1 MLGVEAKGSTFIG
14 RRAAMER
21 MVNEERTETTE
32 TTVDGT
38 SPNNGDQERQN
49 SIRTAPIEATSL
61 KEPTGNGSNR
71 VKSEEF
77 ITARAQMSDEGARDT
92 DQSEVEGELLRKKTE
107 RVQAQTA
114 LDRSISQRRQRLLLG
129 GSYFLLVEG
138 VGLWLLR
145 HPETLGISSQT
156 ATLLDFCAT
165 FIIVPALLFL
175 TQMPVNDA
183 REKLRRIDQDLDII
197 RLRNTKERIT
207 YYGEKLYRLTA
218 QRIATSFFDEDRRRN
233 VASLEIEATQSVNN
247 LSESSS
253 RQDLSRAGSNLS
265 EFESL
270 IEQERLAHRDQRL
283 WNYFTIVVVLIY
295 IALIVAGIA
304 FAEAL
309 KKIPTVFNIPQE
321 IFMWA
326 AAGSLAAILYKFY
339 TKQDRVNFQYEVR
352 WLIARPMIGIIMGAV
367 AYVGVLSG
375 LILLNAANNAVPAP
389 GPSEP
394 VGRAYCIVA
403 FLAGFSD
410 KFYMGVINL
419 LVSKT
424 TLSNEGPAGVRGDGK
439 AAQGTDGKGG
449 TVETAQPG

>member
-1 MLGVEAKGSTFIG
+1 
-14 RRAAMER
+14 MENI
-21 MVNEERTETTE
+21 VNERTEKTE
-32 TTVDGT
+32 ATVDGT
-38 SPNNGDQERQN
+38 LPKNGDQERQN
-49 SIRTAPIEATSL
+49 AIRSAPGEATNL
-61 KEPTGNGSNR
+61 NEPAGNGSSR
-71 VKSEEF
+71 TKSDGLD
-77 ITARAQMSDEGARDT
+77 RSQLSDVSEKNP
-92 DQSEVEGELLRKKTE
+92 DQSEVEVELLAKKTE

-114 LDRSISQRRQRLLLG
+114 LDRSVFQRRQRLLLG
-129 GSYFLLVEG
+129 GSYLVLIEVLG
-138 VGLWLLR
+138 FWLQR
-145 HPETLGISSQT
+145 HPEILGVSAQT

-165 FIIVPALLFL
+165 LIIVPALVFL
-175 TQMPVNDA
+175 AQMPVNDA
-183 REKLRRIDQDLDII
+183 RDKLRRIDQDLDII

-218 QRIATSFFDEDRRRN
+218 QRIATSFFDEHRRRN
-233 VASLEIEATQSVNN
+233 VAALEIEATHAVNN
-247 LSESSS
+247 LSESST

-295 IALIVAGIA
+295 IALIVAGMA
-304 FAEAL
+304 LADAL
-309 KKIPTVFNIPQE
+309 KKVPTVFNIPQE

-375 LILLNAANNAVPAP
+375 LILLNAANNAGAAPA
-389 GPSEP
+389 PSEP
-394 VGRAYCIVA
+394 VGRAYCIIA

-424 TLSNEGPAGVRGDGK
+424 SLASEGPAGEGVKEK
-439 AAQGTDGKGG
+439 AGLPGG
-449 TVETAQPG
+449 LKEEAGHREQPG